1 MLNHHGKQRPSGLEL
16 LPDPVAAEHAVQ
28 NLVEVEVV
36 QRHPRF
42 LQIVVL
48 RLCPQ
53 LPYPD
58 EHSLLWFFVPRAAQL
73 PCTSRNP
80 QLRSDAK

>member
-1 MLNHHGKQRPSGLEL
+1 
-16 LPDPVAAEHAVQ
+16 
-28 NLVEVEVV
+28 V